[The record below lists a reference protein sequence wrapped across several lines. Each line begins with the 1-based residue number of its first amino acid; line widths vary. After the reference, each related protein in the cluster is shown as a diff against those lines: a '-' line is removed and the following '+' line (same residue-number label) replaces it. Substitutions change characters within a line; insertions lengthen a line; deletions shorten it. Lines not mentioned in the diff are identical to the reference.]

1 MEKKI
6 GFITTVFYILITVY
20 AVGGAVYVLQ
30 QFPHSPQE
38 IISLSLTMFAVLVIT
53 VFSGL
58 FLLDRFR
65 ASETK

>member
-6 GFITTVFYILITVY
+6 GLITTIFYSLITLY
-20 AVGGAVYVLQ
+20 AVGGAVYVLR

-38 IISLSLTMFAVLVIT
+38 ILSVALTMFAVLVIT

-65 ASETK
+65 VTEIK